1 MGAKIVICEKFSVFL
16 LIRNP
21 FNWSKTMADDRHI
34 INLCHEGEYELAF
47 NSIVDSYSERLYWH
61 VRRFLCSH
69 EDTNDLLQDIFIKIW
84 SSLPS
89 FRGDAQIYTWL
100 YRIATNETLNYLK
113 KIKRENAVSLDEV
126 GQILA
131 ARIDEDPYFNGD
143 ALQRELHKAI
153 QQLPEKQRL
162 VFNMRYFDELKYE
175 DIAEITGTSVG
186 ALKASYHHAYNKVKE
201 ALENADI

>member
-1 MGAKIVICEKFSVFL
+1 M
-16 LIRNP
+16 
-21 FNWSKTMADDRHI
+21 TDDRHI
-34 INLCHEGEYELAF
+34 IKLCHEGEYELAF
-47 NSIVDSYSERLYWH
+47 NSIVDTYSERLYWH

-84 SSLPS
+84 SSLSS

-100 YRIATNETLNYLK
+100 YRIATNETLNHLK
-113 KIKRENAVSLDEV
+113 KIRRENAISLDAE
-126 GQILA
+126 GQLLA
-131 ARIDEDPYFNGD
+131 SRIDEDPYFNGD

-186 ALKASYHHAYNKVKE
+186 ALKASCHHAYNKIKE